1 MSEQDKTALSKDARK
16 KLKERTDELIDSGE
30 FAIDTDFIEEIYN
43 ETSSRS
49 SSKGKF
55 SSVNRRKLED
65 YLEES
70 RLKREI
76 ADDFDL

>member
-1 MSEQDKTALSKDARK
+1 MSERDKAALSKDAQN

-30 FAIDTDFIEEIYN
+30 FAIDSDFIEEMYN
-43 ETSSRS
+43 ETTSRTTA
-49 SSKGKF
+49 KAKF
-55 SSVNRRKLED
+55 SSVHRKKLED
-65 YLEES
+65 YLEEC